1 MHFSDWGIWTRPEL
15 YSIVMVKVALS
26 AQQARQEMS
35 QAVDE
40 LLVLALAMGG
50 SIEYCHGVGMRLS
63 HLIRREHGMVLD
75 VPKRVKESLGPHN
88 LLNPGQ
94 LGLGRQVVKA
104 GAAPFRCSHHEE
116 VG

>member
-1 MHFSDWGIWTRPEL
+1 
-15 YSIVMVKVALS
+15 MVKVALS

-40 LLVLALAMGG
+40 LLVLALDMGG

-63 HLIRREHGMVLD
+63 HLMRREHGTGLD
-75 VPKRVKESLGPHN
+75 VLKRVKESLDPHN
-88 LLNPGQ
+88 ILNPGK

-104 GAAPFRCSHHEE
+104 GAAPFRRSHHEA